1 MPTVSVNT
9 NKTAMT
15 ALQNLNAT
23 TRKLEHTQTKISTG
37 LDVSSAKDNASLY
50 SIAQGQRA
58 DLSSLNAVKTS
69 LNRATSV
76 ADVTL
81 AAGESVSDLLV
92 QMRDKV
98 VSAMDPSIST
108 ASRNALNGDF
118 KELLK
123 QVKHAVDN
131 ATFDGTNLLNNSIT
145 NGIAFIDNADGSSVI
160 TLSSRNFSL
169 GGSIISL
176 ASTANVLSL
185 TLATSALAK
194 LDSSIELVNANLAA
208 LGSQAKQ
215 IEGHLGFVS
224 KLSDVIE
231 VGIGNLVDADL
242 AKESARLQA
251 LQVQQQLGT
260 QALSIAN
267 QAPQA
272 ILSLFQG

>member
-1 MPTVSVNT
+1 MTTVSVNT
-9 NKTAMT
+9 NKTAMV

-23 TRKLEHTQTKISTG
+23 TRKLETTQNKISTG
-37 LDVSSAKDNASLY
+37 LEVNSAKDNASVY

-58 DLSSLNAVKTS
+58 DLSSLSAVKNS

-118 KELLK
+118 KELLR
-123 QVKHAVDN
+123 QVSHAVAN
-131 ATFDGTNLLNNSIT
+131 ATFDGTNLLNGSIT
-145 NGIAFIDNADGSSVI
+145 NGIAFIDNADASSVS
-160 TLSSRNFSL
+160 TLNSRDFSL
-169 GGSIISL
+169 GGSVISL
-176 ASTANVLSL
+176 ASTANLL
-185 TLATSALAK
+185 TLTIATSALAK

-208 LGSQAKQ
+208 LGSEAKQ
-215 IEGHLGFVS
+215 IEGHLSFVS

-267 QAPQA
+267 QSPQA
-272 ILSLFQG
+272 ILRLFQ

>member
-23 TRKLEHTQTKISTG
+23 TRKLESTQTKISTG
-37 LDVSSAKDNASLY
+37 LEVSSAKDNAALY

-58 DLSSLNAVKTS
+58 DLSSLSAVKNS

-98 VSAMDPSIST
+98 VSAMDPSLST

-118 KELLK
+118 RELLR
-123 QVKHAVDN
+123 QISHAVAN
-131 ATFDGTNLLNNSIT
+131 ASFDGTNLLNGSLT
-145 NGIAFIDNADGSSVI
+145 NGIKFIDNADGSSVV

-169 GGSIISL
+169 GGSIITLS
-176 ASTANVLSL
+176 SVANVLSI
-185 TLATSALAK
+185 TVATSALAK
-194 LDSSIELVNANLAA
+194 LDASIQNVNASLAS
-208 LGSQAKQ
+208 LGSEAKQ
-215 IEGHLGFVS
+215 IEGRQSFVA
-224 KLSDVIE
+224 KLS
-231 VGIGNLVDADL
+231 G
-242 AKESARLQA
+242 
-251 LQVQQQLGT
+251 
-260 QALSIAN
+260 
-267 QAPQA
+267 A
-272 ILSLFQG
+272 I

>member
-1 MPTVSVNT
+1 MTTVSVNT
-9 NKTAMT
+9 NKTAMV
-15 ALQNLNAT
+15 ALQNLNAS
-23 TRKLEHTQTKISTG
+23 TRKLESTQNKISTG
-37 LDVSSAKDNASLY
+37 LEVSSAKDNASIY

-58 DLSSLNAVKTS
+58 DLSSLSAVKTS

-118 KELLK
+118 KELLR
-123 QVKHAVDN
+123 QVSHAVAN
-131 ATFDGTNLLNNSIT
+131 ATFDGTNLLNGSIS
-145 NGIAFIDNADGSSVI
+145 NGIAFIDNADASSVS
-160 TLSSRNFSL
+160 TLNSRNFSL
-169 GGSIISL
+169 GGPIITLS
-176 ASTANVLSL
+176 SSANLL
-185 TLATSALAK
+185 TLTIATSALAK
-194 LDSSIELVNANLAA
+194 LDSSIESVNANLAA
-208 LGSQAKQ
+208 LGSEAKQ

-272 ILSLFQG
+272 ILRLFQ

>member
-23 TRKLEHTQTKISTG
+23 TRKLESTQTKISTG
-37 LDVSSAKDNASLY
+37 LEVSSAKDNAALY

-58 DLSSLNAVKTS
+58 DLSSLSAVKNS

-98 VSAMDPSIST
+98 VSAMDPSLST

-118 KELLK
+118 RELLR
-123 QVKHAVDN
+123 QISHAVAN
-131 ATFDGTNLLNNSIT
+131 SSFDGTNLLNGSIT
-145 NGIAFIDNADGSSVI
+145 NGIKFIDNADGSSVV

-169 GGSIISL
+169 GGAIITMS
-176 ASTANVLSL
+176 AAANVLTL
-185 TLATSALAK
+185 TRATSALAR
-194 LDSSIELVNANLAA
+194 LDASINNVNASLAA
-208 LGSQAKQ
+208 LGSEAKQ
-215 IEGHLGFVS
+215 IEGRQNFVA
-224 KLSDVIE
+224 KLSGAIE

-267 QAPQA
+267 QSPQA
-272 ILSLFQG
+272 ILRLFQ

>member
-1 MPTVSVNT
+1 MTTVSVNT
-9 NKTAMT
+9 NKTAMV

-23 TRKLEHTQTKISTG
+23 TRKLETTQNKISTG
-37 LDVSSAKDNASLY
+37 LEVNSAKDNASVY

-58 DLSSLNAVKTS
+58 DLSSLSAVKNS

-118 KELLK
+118 KELLR
-123 QVKHAVDN
+123 QVSHAVAN
-131 ATFDGTNLLNNSIT
+131 ATFDGTNLLNGSIT
-145 NGIAFIDNADGSSVI
+145 NGIAFIDNADASSVS
-160 TLSSRNFSL
+160 TLNSRDFSL
-169 GGSIISL
+169 GGSVISL
-176 ASTANVLSL
+176 ASTANLL
-185 TLATSALAK
+185 TLTIATSALAK

-208 LGSQAKQ
+208 LGSEAKQ
-215 IEGHLGFVS
+215 IEGHLSFVS

-272 ILSLFQG
+272 ILRLFQ

>member
-15 ALQNLNAT
+15 ALQNLNTT
-23 TRKLEHTQTKISTG
+23 TRKLESTQTKISTG
-37 LDVSSAKDNASLY
+37 LEVSSAKDNAALY

-58 DLSSLNAVKTS
+58 DLSSLSAVKNS

-98 VSAMDPSIST
+98 VSAMDPSLST

-118 KELLK
+118 RELLR
-123 QVKHAVDN
+123 QISHAVAN
-131 ATFDGTNLLNNSIT
+131 ASFDGTNLLNGSLT
-145 NGIAFIDNADGSSVI
+145 NGIKFIDNADGSSVV

-169 GGSIISL
+169 GGSIITLS
-176 ASTANVLSL
+176 SVANVMSI
-185 TLATSALAK
+185 TVATSALAK
-194 LDSSIELVNANLAA
+194 LDASIQNVNASLAS
-208 LGSQAKQ
+208 LGSEAKQ
-215 IEGHLGFVS
+215 IEGRQSFVA
-224 KLSDVIE
+224 KLSGAIE

-267 QAPQA
+267 QSPQA
-272 ILSLFQG
+272 ILRLFQ